1 MRPKINDPELRR
13 ALSGLFGGLD
23 VPEGLLGL
31 DRPLDRN
38 GLPALDERPAALIHK
53 LEDYIKNMAAEL
65 EELGPDQGPRLKS
78 EASGLLIALR
88 ELRRYFRED

>member
-1 MRPKINDPELRR
+1 MRQKINDPELRR

-31 DRPLDRN
+31 DHPLDRS
-38 GLPALDERPAALIHK
+38 GLPTPNERPDALIHK

-65 EELGPDQGPRLKS
+65 EELGPGEGPRLKS

-88 ELRRYFRED
+88 ELRLYFRED